1 MVTSTGTFVSCKDYD
16 DDIDEINKELTEI
29 KSQIA
34 ALESAVNNGDYV
46 TGVTPTADGKGM
58 IFTFSK
64 GSPVTVTLNVKD
76 GEPGESAQK
85 ITFDEKTGE
94 MLVDNKPTGIF
105 PAKDA
110 EKAPV
115 KIEGGYWAVLNDK
128 GGYDVTEI
136 PVSGVTAV
144 VTDGICTLTVFNADG
159 TTTVVKLPTTSS
171 TITELEVVGYLDAEG
186 KFTAF
191 SGVNAHD
198 NKYEMGYSA
207 FYTATK
213 APWEWVDADES
224 QKVKGEI
231 AAKTGEV
238 THARQTLEIREAPP
252 SPDKTTQ
259 TIT

>member
-76 GEPGESAQK
+76 GEPGENAQK

-128 GGYDVTEI
+128 GEYD
-136 PVSGVTAV
+136 
-144 VTDGICTLTVFNADG
+144 L
-159 TTTVVKLPTTSS
+159 L
-171 TITELEVVGYLDAEG
+171 LLLL
-186 KFTAF
+186 
-191 SGVNAHD
+191 
-198 NKYEMGYSA
+198 
-207 FYTATK
+207 
-213 APWEWVDADES
+213 S
-224 QKVKGEI
+224 QNLK
-231 AAKTGEV
+231 
-238 THARQTLEIREAPP
+238 
-252 SPDKTTQ
+252 
-259 TIT
+259 